1 MNRQKMI
8 DQLVNDDIQTIR
20 KAMQENDVEYL
31 DYILRESMGY
41 NTMSNDDLIEE
52 LNDRTWENEE

>member
-1 MNRQKMI
+1 MNKQKMI